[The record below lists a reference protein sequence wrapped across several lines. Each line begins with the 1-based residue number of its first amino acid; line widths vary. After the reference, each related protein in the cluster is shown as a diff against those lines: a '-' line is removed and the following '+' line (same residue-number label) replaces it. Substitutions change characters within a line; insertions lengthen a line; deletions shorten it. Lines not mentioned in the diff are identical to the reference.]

1 MGALPAVSL
10 LQRGREKRDPTRVE
24 RVQFNGGDQIYGP
37 RRSQHELR
45 KARVIELYERN
56 DLRFVRILYMCVY
69 IYIYKGCP
77 KIQEVI
83 LTRFRNSLIH
93 GSIEYFPNEFFEF
106 TLDFLISGVANLT
119 LRKTPKKIS
128 LRYK

>member
-1 MGALPAVSL
+1 MI
-10 LQRGREKRDPTRVE
+10 QFDPV
-24 RVQFNGGDQIYGP
+24 
-37 RRSQHELR
+37 
-45 KARVIELYERN
+45 
-56 DLRFVRILYMCVY
+56 
-69 IYIYKGCP
+69 YIYKGCP